1 MLKKLLLTFLLL
13 SATLLADDPRLK
25 HYSGATEWL
34 NDANT
39 NADSAFNLG
48 VLYHKTIKDN
58 NKAIYWYEKAYSMK
72 EQEASVS
79 AASNLG
85 YLYKYQN
92 KYDLALKWYTIAMEK
107 NDRDA
112 TYNLALLYD
121 EKLKDYP
128 NAIKYY
134 EKAYEMGEVGG
145 ANSLGYLYEHTFK
158 DAEKAELWYKKAIN
172 GNDKQAFGNLAK
184 LYHKQNKDELG
195 AAYLLALV
203 NNGYSKEKVFTYLK
217 DKWSLTDEEIQK
229 AYELQLKL
237 DIPKHYTGGIN

>member
-1 MLKKLLLTFLLL
+1 MLKQLLLTFLLL
-13 SATLLADDPRLK
+13 TATLFAQDERLN
-25 HYSGATEWL
+25 HYTGATEWL
-34 NDANT
+34 KDANT

-58 NKAIYWYEKAYSMK
+58 DKAIYWYEKAYSLDK
-72 EQEASVS
+72 GND

-85 YLYKYQN
+85 YLYDDLKKYN
-92 KYDLALKWYTIAMEK
+92 LALKWYTTAMK
-107 NDRDA
+107 QNDRDA

-121 EKLKDYP
+121 DKLKDYP

-134 EKAYEMGEVGG
+134 ERAYNMGEIGG
-145 ANSLGYLYEHTFK
+145 ANGLGYLYEHSLNNTK
-158 DAEKAELWYKKAIN
+158 SAEQWYKIAIKKN
-172 GNDKQAFGNLAK
+172 NQKAFGNLAK
-184 LYHKQNKDELG
+184 LYHKQNKDKLG
-195 AAYLLALV
+195 AAYLLALA

-237 DIPKHYTGGIN
+237 DIPKHYTGGVN